1 MVGTIRHRCHGY
13 ECERC
18 RRGVIT
24 QPECEGDMGLLAY
37 NLWYQAE
44 SRQGRQDE
52 RDSPS
57 LLVTQLEITSGVQK
71 KGDRMEIYGW
81 KTAQDYLRIPL
92 SDFSYLVFD
101 VSYLIRE

>member
-18 RRGVIT
+18 RRGVIV

-57 LLVTQLEITSGVQK
+57 LLVTQLEITSGAQK
-71 KGDRMEIYGW
+71 GIGW
-81 KTAQDYLRIPL
+81 KFMDGKQLRIISGFL
-92 SDFSYLVFD
+92 C
-101 VSYLIRE
+101 LISVTWFLMCLI